1 MTVNISFSR
10 QLLKAMDRVAK
21 EEARNRSDLLREAIR
36 QYIER
41 KTRWNEIFSFGNRHA
56 KRLGLKPSDIEKQ
69 IAVYRRERA
78 RQAS

>member
-41 KTRWNEIFSFGNRHA
+41 KTRWDEIFSFGGRHA
-56 KRLGLKPSDIEKQ
+56 KRLGLKSSDIEKQ
-69 IAVYRRERA
+69 IAAYRRRRA